1 MKDENNDNKE
11 KPIKPDEISKIDP
24 FTISKII
31 LLDGTILVVQNNYS
45 SFRNNTKNSIKNY
58 NDMGGTINLKL
69 NQIQNSNKKDK
80 NSCSYIE
87 WDFPKSK
94 FRHYSYQRNINYE
107 LTESKTEQNE
117 NNKII
122 KDNSRDSALNRNR
135 KSKNYSF
142 YESKHVSK
150 KNNNNIS
157 DIESKNTSGIFIK
170 NEDNYNFKE
179 INSKD
184 NENKEKEKD
193 ENKTNNNNNYIK
205 ININNKEKKEEIINK
220 ENNENN
226 DENNTNIN
234 KDNKEIYNNNKDED
248 LSNKKESYSNKKINK
263 DNLTFSEKIRLIK
276 YGLLDYD
283 SDYNIS
289 GLKNDENNIQKI
301 NRIKPLNLVVDN
313 NKSKIDDDLNNQ
325 FNKLLSKFNEN
336 KKENKKLYDDNNYIN
351 YKKKTRT
358 KNLNDDINRLNNF
371 IHKNKFNYTYNSK
384 IESNKGNSYRDLNE
398 IISQLRKKTLNNN
411 LINFLPPK
419 NINGQ
424 RTKLLVL
431 PSNFK

>member
-1 MKDENNDNKE
+1 MKDKNNDNKE
-11 KPIKPDEISKIDP
+11 KPIKPEEISKLDP

-31 LLDGTILVVQNNYS
+31 LLDGTILVVQNNFS
-45 SFRNNTKNSIKNY
+45 SFRNNTKNSSKNT
-58 NDMGGTINLKL
+58 NDMGGAFNLKL
-69 NQIQNSNKKDK
+69 NQIQNSNKKEK
-80 NSCSYIE
+80 NSFSYIE

-94 FRHYSYQRNINYE
+94 FRNYSYQRNKNYE
-107 LTESKTEQNE
+107 LVESKTEQNE

-122 KDNSRDSALNRNR
+122 KDNSRESALNRSRKNR
-135 KSKNYSF
+135 NYSF
-142 YESKHVSK
+142 YESKHISK
-150 KNNNNIS
+150 KNKNDIS
-157 DIESKNTSGIFIK
+157 GVESKNTSGIFIK
-170 NEDNYNFKE
+170 NDDNYNFKE
-179 INSKD
+179 INNKD
-184 NENKEKEKD
+184 NNNENKENEKD
-193 ENKTNNNNNYIK
+193 ENKTNNNNCIK
-205 ININNKEKKEEIINK
+205 ININNKDKKEEKNK

-226 DENNTNIN
+226 NTNIN
-234 KDNKEIYNNNKDED
+234 NKDKKEIYNDNNNED
-248 LSNKKESYSNKKINK
+248 LSNKKETYTNKKINK

-283 SDYNIS
+283 SDYNIT

-301 NRIKPLNLVVDN
+301 NKVKPLNLIVDK
-313 NKSKIDDDLNNQ
+313 NKSKIDDDINNQ

-336 KKENKKLYDDNNYIN
+336 KKENKKMYDDNNNFIN

-384 IESNKGNSYRDLNE
+384 IETNKGNSYRDLNE
-398 IISQLRKKTLNNN
+398 RISQLRKKTLNNK
-411 LINFLPPK
+411 LINILPPK
-419 NINGQ
+419 NFNGQ